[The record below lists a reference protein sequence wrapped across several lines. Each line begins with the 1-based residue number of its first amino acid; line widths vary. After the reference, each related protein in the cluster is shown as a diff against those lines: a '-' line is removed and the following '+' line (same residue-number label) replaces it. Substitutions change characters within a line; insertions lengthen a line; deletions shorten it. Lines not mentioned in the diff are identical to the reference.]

1 MSGIAWLNSTCDGT
15 EVGRFLVCRSI
26 LWDIAAED
34 PGESGRIMGGL
45 ATGRAGL
52 QAVAI
57 K

>member
-1 MSGIAWLNSTCDGT
+1 MSGIAWLNSTCNGT
-15 EVGRFLVCRSI
+15 EVCGIFVCRSN
-26 LWDIAAED
+26 LWNIAAED

>member
-1 MSGIAWLNSTCDGT
+1 MVAFYMTARKH
-15 EVGRFLVCRSI
+15 GRFFVCRSN